1 MSAWQEY
8 KKKIGT
14 ARPWQLLDPS
24 NYVDE
29 SLEKERYD
37 ICLACPELLNITKQ
51 CKQCGCVMSL
61 KTKLRNAVC
70 PLGKW

>member
-1 MSAWQEY
+1 MSPWQEY
-8 KKKIGT
+8 KKKMGT

-24 NYVDE
+24 YYVDE
-29 SLEKERYD
+29 NLEKERYD
-37 ICLACPELLNITKQ
+37 ICLSCPELIALTKQ
-51 CKQCGCVMSL
+51 CKQCGCVMPL